1 MKTKINS
8 KTYSFDP
15 NTTTTAVEVIRDKAQ
30 LTGTKLVCGQG
41 VCGACT
47 VLVDGEPIVS
57 CICPSQQLEGK
68 NVKTVEGH
76 ASKKL
81 HPVQQAFMAC
91 DGLQCGFCTPGF
103 INEGIAFYKNWRAEH
118 GTKKPSRQEIA
129 EAMSGHLCRCGAYG
143 NIYDALQQ
151 ACTGKFDKGEITE
164 YPRVDAREKVTGD
177 AKYTADIQLEGQLVG
192 KILRSPHAHAT
203 VKDKHVEKVKD
214 IKGVK
219 AIIDL
224 LPEDNI
230 VRYIGHEIAA
240 VAATDEKTAEA
251 ALKKF
256 NINYDIKSGV
266 ANLEDARK
274 DDAPLVWNDGKKNP
288 PNAAEGP
295 IIPGIWEGNVRSPFL
310 SVASKWGMNAHH
322 RVQDARE
329 QEDNKLTLEE
339 GTWRTSAQIHTA
351 LEPHVC
357 VADWQADDTLI
368 VYLSSQTVHNMGQA
382 IAQEFDLEESQ
393 VEVRCDYIG
402 GAFGAKIGLTQ
413 EAIAAIKL
421 SRAAK
426 APVKVMLSR
435 EEEMENGGYRPPAEI
450 NLSLVANKKQKLTA
464 LRAKAYTNSGI
475 GINSLVATLMRMIYP
490 APTKDLTDY
499 DVVTNLASGKPFRAP
514 SAPLT
519 CWAIEQAV
527 ESIAEQMKIDPIALR
542 KKWDDHKLRQ
552 ELYNWA
558 ADLPVWK
565 NRQATGSQSGRYR
578 KGVGVAM
585 GNWMY
590 MYHSKTKVVVEA
602 STKGIKVSTASQDM
616 GNGTRTV
623 LAKAVAEVLGISRNE
638 VLVEIGK
645 SSLPIGPGS
654 NGSRTTTSVYTPTIE
669 ATTKIK
675 EALIELANN
684 RGWEEVRLENGAIV
698 HRAGTQPLGEFLT
711 SIEKPIQAEAKRGTD
726 AFIDFLA
733 MLPMGDTDMGKG
745 SSGAVCVTEVE
756 VDTLLGKT
764 KVLRVWNGLAVGKI
778 IVPQLALSQCY
789 GGIIQGLGYA
799 LYEERV
805 VDEATCKLLTLGLED
820 YKIPGI
826 GDIPEMHIHFLEK
839 GFKHAKGNTIGLSEI
854 SKIPIAASIGNAIYN
869 ATGWQPKQMPVRPDL
884 LLKGLGSN
892 KKITAKPIAATTV

>member
-1 MKTKINS
+1 MKTKING
-8 KTYSFDP
+8 KTYDFDP
-15 NTTTTAVEVIRDKAQ
+15 NSTTTAIEVIRDKAK

-47 VLVDGEPIVS
+47 VLVDDVAVVS
-57 CICPSQQLEGK
+57 CICPSQQLENK
-68 NVKTVEGH
+68 EIKTVEAH
-76 ASKKL
+76 ANTAL

-103 INEGIAFYKNWRAEH
+103 INEGIAFYEDWR
-118 GTKKPSRQEIA
+118 KKEGKKQPSRKEIA

-151 ACTGKFDKGEITE
+151 ACTGKFDEGVITE
-164 YPRVDAREKVTGD
+164 YPRVDALEKVTGA

-192 KILRSPHAHAT
+192 KIFRSPHAHAT
-203 VKDKHVEKVKD
+203 VHAIDSVKVKSTA
-214 IKGVK
+214 GVK
-219 AIIDL
+219 AVIDL
-224 LPEDNI
+224 LPDDSI

-240 VAATDEKTAEA
+240 VAAEDEASAEA
-251 ALKKF
+251 ALKAF
-256 NINYDIKSGV
+256 NAVYTKKSGV
-266 ANLEDARK
+266 AKLETARQE
-274 DDAPLVWNDGKKNP
+274 DAPLVWADGKKDP

-295 IIPGIWEGNVRSPFL
+295 VIPGMWEGNVRSPIL

-322 RVQDARE
+322 RVQDAKE
-329 QEDNKLTLEE
+329 QEDDKLTLEE

-351 LEPHVC
+351 LESHVC
-357 VADWQADDTLI
+357 VADWQADDKLV
-368 VYLSSQTVHNMGQA
+368 VYLSSQTVHNMGEA
-382 IAQEFDLEESQ
+382 IAKQFDLEPEQ

-421 SRAAK
+421 SKAAK
-426 APVKVMLSR
+426 AAVKVMLSR
-435 EEEMENGGYRPPAEI
+435 AEEMENGGYRPPAEI
-450 NLSLVANKKQKLTA
+450 NLAMVANEKQELTA
-464 LRAKAYTNSGI
+464 LKAKAYTNSGI

-490 APTKDLTDY
+490 AATKDLTDY
-499 DVVTNLASGKPFRAP
+499 DVVTNLASGKPFRGP

-519 CWAIEQAV
+519 CWAIEQAMDG
-527 ESIAEQMKIDPIALR
+527 IAEQMNIDPIALR

-552 ELYNWA
+552 ELYDWA
-558 ADLPVWK
+558 ADLPIWK
-565 NRQATGSQSGRYR
+565 ERQPAGSQTGRYR
-578 KGVGVAM
+578 RGVGVAM

-590 MYHSKTKVVVEA
+590 MYHSKTKVQVEA
-602 STKGIKVSTASQDM
+602 SSNGITVSTASQDM

-623 LAKAVAEVLGISRNE
+623 LAKTVAEVLGISRNE
-638 VLVEIGK
+638 VHVNIGK
-645 SSLPIGPGS
+645 SNLVIGPGS
-654 NGSRTTTSVYTPTIE
+654 NGSRTTPSLYQPTID

-675 EALIELANN
+675 EALLEKASE
-684 RGWEEVRLENGAIV
+684 RGLNGTRFENGYLMHSKGMETV
-698 HRAGTQPLGEFLT
+698 GQFLAT
-711 SIEKPIQAEAKRGTD
+711 LKEPITAEAKRGTD

-745 SSGAVCVTEVE
+745 SSGSVCVAEVE

-778 IVPQLALSQCY
+778 VVPELALSQCY

-805 VDEATCKLLTLGLED
+805 VDEETCKLLTLGLED
-820 YKIPGI
+820 YKIAGI
-826 GDIPEMHIHFLEK
+826 GDVPEMNIHFLEK
-839 GFKHAKGNTIGLSEI
+839 GFDRAKGNAVGLAEI

-869 ATGWQPKQMPVRPDL
+869 ATGFKPKQMPVRPDIL
-884 LLKGLGSN
+884 LEGLES
-892 KKITAKPIAATTV
+892 KIAIAVEETMP